1 VAAALR
7 QTAFQLGVA
16 VAVAAVLSIAATR
29 TSSLLTAVHPLA
41 EAAAL
46 RSGYQLALILCGALA
61 AIGGLVTLVALN
73 RRQVSPSPAPTESAT
88 ER

>member
-16 VAVAAVLSIAATR
+16 IAVAAALSIAATR
-29 TSSLLTAVHPLA
+29 TSGLLTSVHPPA

-61 AIGGLVTLVALN
+61 AMGGLVTLVALN
-73 RRQVSPSPAPTESAT
+73 RRRVSPSPSPTETGA